1 MRFECFD
8 VFSINVESTLVLQR
22 MAIHTLVI
30 DCDGRK
36 RNNSHFTLEESVA
49 AAKSLRAQKVFSA
62 TFILRTMVR
71 PVQSHPLPV
80 ITNRFIA
87 WACRALWAAT
97 MQFAKNLRGKKNWT

>member
-62 TFILRTMVR
+62 TFICEPWFDQCSRILCPSSQTG
-71 PVQSHPLPV
+71 L
-80 ITNRFIA
+80 
-87 WACRALWAAT
+87 
-97 MQFAKNLRGKKNWT
+97 LRGHVVLSG